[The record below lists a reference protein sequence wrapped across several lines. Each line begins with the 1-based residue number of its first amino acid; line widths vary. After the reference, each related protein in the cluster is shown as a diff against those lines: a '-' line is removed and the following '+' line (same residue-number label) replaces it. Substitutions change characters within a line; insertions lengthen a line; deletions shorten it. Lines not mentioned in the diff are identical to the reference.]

1 MYKILIADDEH
12 IVIESLTFII
22 RSSFEGECEL
32 ASAKSGR
39 QAIELAESFR
49 PDIVIMD
56 IHMPG
61 INGLKAMEEILRVSS
76 RIRFLIL
83 TAYSNF
89 EYAKEA
95 LRLGAV
101 NYLTKP
107 VNRAALV
114 EQLSAVMR
122 AIDQER
128 EQRQEALSIQEKM
141 EVVMPILENSFVVSL
156 IMGGGDGGEAYRRL
170 LGVEAPYGVAM
181 VIEWGEGRQPEGMG
195 NPVGAAVRAHK
206 LLSPLMETV
215 RIYFKSYLSGVMG
228 NKLIAV
234 LPAQETPTPYEERL
248 SIIERAIAMT
258 GALGDVLSAD
268 VRVGIGP
275 ARPWERMEQSYQE
288 ALTALR
294 QGRRTVT
301 HADDLHTGDET
312 QDAERM
318 ERALMEAL
326 RWGLS
331 AQAGQEASVYALWLL
346 RRGDPEAARL
356 RLVETAALAL
366 RLLRGSG
373 GAPEGNEAVSSLL
386 TCEGE
391 EALRGAFVSL
401 MERIAAQMCVP
412 HDTPD
417 GPIARAQAYIREG
430 FARPITLSQVARQV
444 NISPYYFSKLFKEE
458 TGQNFSDYLTAV
470 RIDAAKRLLARMDY
484 PIKQICVE
492 SGFAN
497 PNYFSRIF
505 KKCTGLTPTEFR
517 DALHG

>member
-22 RSSFEGECEL
+22 RSGFEGECEI

-61 INGLKAMEEILRVSS
+61 INGLKAMEEIQRGSGK
-76 RIRFLIL
+76 IRFLIL

-95 LRLGAV
+95 LRLGAF

-107 VNRAALV
+107 VSRAALV

-122 AIDQER
+122 DIDQER
-128 EQRQEALSIQEKM
+128 ERRQEALSIQERM
-141 EVVMPILENSFVVSL
+141 EVVMPILENSFVVSM
-156 IMGGGDGGEAYRRL
+156 IMGGGEGGEAYRRL
-170 LGVEAPYGVAM
+170 LGVEAPCGIAM
-181 VIEWGEGRQPEGMG
+181 IIEWGEGRQPEGMG

-206 LLSPLMETV
+206 LVSPLMETV
-215 RIYFKSYLSGVMG
+215 RMYFKSYLSGVMG
-228 NKLIAV
+228 NKLVAV
-234 LPAQETPTPYEERL
+234 LPAQDMPTPYEERL
-248 SIIERAIAMT
+248 SIIERARTMA
-258 GALGDVLSAD
+258 GALGDVLMAD
-268 VRVGIGP
+268 VRIGVGP
-275 ARPWERMEQSYQE
+275 ARPWERMDESYQE

-301 HADDLHTGDET
+301 HADDLHTADET
-312 QDAERM
+312 QDDARM
-318 ERALMEAL
+318 ERALLDAL
-326 RWGLS
+326 RWGVS
-331 AQAGQEASVYALWLL
+331 VQARQEASVYAAWLL

-356 RLVETAALAL
+356 RMVETAALAL
-366 RLLRGSG
+366 RLLRENG
-373 GAPEGNEAVSSLL
+373 GAQTGNEAVASLL
-386 TCEGE
+386 GCEDE
-391 EALRGAFVSL
+391 DALRGAFTAL
-401 MERIAAQMCVP
+401 MGRIAGQMHVTR
-412 HDTPD
+412 DKPD
-417 GPIARAQAYIREG
+417 GPIVRAQAYIRSG
-430 FARPITLSQVARQV
+430 YAKPITLSQVAREV

-458 TGQNFSDYLTAV
+458 TGQNFSDYLTAI
-470 RIDAAKRLLARMDY
+470 RIDAAKHLLARPEC
-484 PIKQICVE
+484 PIKQVCVE
-492 SGFAN
+492 SGFSN

>member
-22 RSSFEGECEL
+22 RSGFEGECEI
-32 ASAKSGR
+32 APAKSGR

-61 INGLKAMEEILRVSS
+61 INGLKAMEEILRVNGK
-76 RIRFLIL
+76 IRFLIL

-107 VNRAALV
+107 VSRATLL

-156 IMGGGDGGEAYRRL
+156 IMGGGEGGESYRRL
-170 LGVEAPYGVAM
+170 LGVEAPCGVAM
-181 VIEWGEGRQPEGMG
+181 VIEWGEGHQPEGMG

-206 LLSPLMETV
+206 LLSPMMETV
-215 RIYFKSYLSGVMG
+215 RMYFKCYLSGVMG
-228 NKLIAV
+228 NRLVAV
-234 LPAQETPTPYEERL
+234 LPAQEMPTPYEERL
-248 SIIERAIAMT
+248 SIIERARAMA
-258 GALGDVLSAD
+258 GALGGVLCAD
-268 VRVGIGP
+268 VRIGVGP
-275 ARPWERMEQSYQE
+275 SRPWEQMDQSYQE

-294 QGRRTVT
+294 RGRRTVT
-301 HADDLHTGDET
+301 HADDLHTGEES
-312 QDAERM
+312 QEDARRM
-318 ERALMEAL
+318 ERALLDAL
-326 RWGLS
+326 RWGMS
-331 AQAGQEASVYALWLL
+331 AQAGQEASVYAAWLL
-346 RRGDPEAARL
+346 REGDPEAVRL
-356 RLVETAALAL
+356 RMVETAALAL
-366 RLLRGSG
+366 RLARESG
-373 GAPEGNEAVSSLL
+373 GPQEGNEAVSSLL
-386 TCEGE
+386 VCRQ
-391 EALRGAFVSL
+391 EALRGEFVSL
-401 MERIAAQMCVP
+401 MQRIAGKMCVARSAP
-412 HDTPD
+412 E
-417 GPIARAQAYIREG
+417 GPIVRAQAYIREG
-430 FARPITLSQVARQV
+430 FARPITLSQVAREV

-470 RIDAAKRLLARMDY
+470 RIDAAKRLLAQPQY
-484 PIKQICVE
+484 PIKQVCVE